1 MNVQQIRLRF
11 GVDTLG
17 FAQDNIGRVRLSAS
31 SAEAAEYDDTAIRF
45 LEALWGEGYLSPGG
59 SEEVDRVVA
68 GIALAG
74 KRVLD
79 LGCGSG
85 GIALHLVEAHR
96 ADHVTGFD
104 VEGPVIAA
112 AHARA
117 AANGIAGRTDFVH
130 GAPGPSPFSDA
141 SFDVVFSKDAL
152 LHVPDKDALFREIF
166 RLLAP
171 GGVFAASDWLIGHDG
186 EPSPDMKAYVAAEG
200 LSFAMAS
207 PARYRLA
214 MERAGFAD
222 IQVRDRNL
230 WYREVARGELSRLSG
245 PLYETVAAAVGKAYV
260 DKNLR
265 TWQAMQKVLDSGEH
279 RPTHLRGRRP
289 DED

>member
-1 MNVQQIRLRF
+1 VSAASA
-11 GVDTLG
+11 VD
-17 FAQDNIGRVRLSAS
+17 
-31 SAEAAEYDDTAIRF
+31 AEYDDTAIRF

-59 SEEVDRVVA
+59 SDEVDRVVA
-68 GIALAG
+68 GVDLSG

-85 GIALHLVEAHR
+85 GIALHLVEAHG

-112 AHARA
+112 ARGRA
-117 AANGIAGRTDFVH
+117 AAKGLGGRTDFVH
-130 GAPGPSPFSDA
+130 GAPGLLPFPDA
-141 SFDVVFSKDAL
+141 SFDVVFSNDAL

-166 RLLAP
+166 RMLAP
-171 GGVFAASDWLIGHDG
+171 GGVFAASDWLIAHDG

-200 LSFAMAS
+200 LSFNMAS

-214 MERAGFAD
+214 MERAGFVD
-222 IQVRDRNL
+222 IAVTDRNP
-230 WYREVARGELSRLSG
+230 WYRDVARSELNRLAG
-245 PLYETVAAAVGKAYV
+245 PLYATAAAAVGKAYV
-260 DKNLR
+260 DKNIR
-265 TWQAMQKVLDSGEH
+265 TWEAMQKVLDSGEH
-279 RPTHLRGRRP
+279 RPTHLRGRKP